1 MLWRKLRRK
10 ILLCLEPYSGHP
22 FFVCCQQVEA
32 GHAAIGTEPAAVL
45 FEQFPVDFSVVVHHP
60 QPTLDGKVV
69 VAEHVGP
76 LHTEEQYHLCR
87 PDTDAFQAAQLPD
100 GLIVR
105 PLPDTL
111 EVKFSALD
119 FPGKVRNVFSLSEGH
134 TEALQLLNPGSEDG
148 SCIHFPLDVSHLCD
162 DRRHPLVSCAQ
173 IRRFRFAVLEIHLS
187 RLLSIQPFVCS
198 SVVDLIITERTK
210 FCNIKAPCQKAE
222 R

>member
-1 MLWRKLRRK
+1 M
-10 ILLCLEPYSGHP
+10 
-22 FFVCCQQVEA
+22 
-32 GHAAIGTEPAAVL
+32 
-45 FEQFPVDFSVVVHHP
+45 VVHHP

-148 SCIHFPLDVSHLCD
+148 SCIHHAELVPHPLPDGRLRFRGDLLADDVVYHRRKEVGIHFPLDVSRLCD

-187 RLLSIQPFVCS
+187 RLLSIQPFVCP
-198 SVVDLIITERTK
+198 SVVDLIITESTK
-210 FCNIKAPCQKAE
+210 FCNIKALCQKAG